1 MAADSGNDVIMQY
14 QSQKENY
21 EREIEKL
28 AARVEKQTQQDKEL
42 KQALAA
48 L

>member
-1 MAADSGNDVIMQY
+1 
-14 QSQKENY
+14 
-21 EREIEKL
+21 L

-48 L
+48 LMAEVEQFEHEKT